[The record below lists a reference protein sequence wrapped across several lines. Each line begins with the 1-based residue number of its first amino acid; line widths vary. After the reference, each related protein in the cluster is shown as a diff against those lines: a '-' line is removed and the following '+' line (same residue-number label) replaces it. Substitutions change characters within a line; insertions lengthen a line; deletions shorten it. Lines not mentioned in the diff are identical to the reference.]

1 MSEQLDRFISLLKGI
16 FELDKSDLDFGI
28 YRIMNIRKK
37 EIEKFLAEGLPAR
50 VKDALA
56 PFAGN
61 TSDIEKRI
69 AEIEKQCD
77 TVGIEVANSKMAGE
91 YNELKATLAKGVDLS
106 GLEADVY
113 SQLYSFFNRYYEEGD
128 FISKRRYKEGVYAIP
143 YEGEEVK
150 LYWANQDQ
158 YYIKTSENFKDYTF
172 VAEGYNIHFRLV
184 DATTEQNNN
193 KESKDNKRVFML
205 YTEDPERPEL
215 KTFEFNAE
223 KKELIIRFVFDIP
236 EDKKAKYEELN
247 DKAITTWLI
256 GNCQE
261 LVTVL
266 LVNISS
272 DPKKQQNLLQKHLRS
287 YVAKN
292 TFDYFIHKD
301 LKKFLSRE
309 LDFFIKNE
317 VMHLDD
323 VDTTDEKRVD
333 TWLAKVRAIKRVGH
347 VIIDFLASIEDFQK
361 KLWLKK
367 KFVVQCDYCIT
378 LDRIPERFYK
388 EIWSNEAQ
396 LREWQSLGFISD
408 LNWDYKNANFKFNN
422 EWHEVRLKESSVE
435 IIKLPAAQSN
445 SINTQ
450 LPLPANESFA
460 YLLVDTKFFP
470 IDFKQRLLAKI
481 ENFDEQCDGLLI
493 HSENFQALNLLQ
505 QRYREQVKCVY
516 IDPPYNTEEDDFV
529 YKDCYK
535 DSSWLTM
542 FENRFPL
549 GVNML
554 MQTGC
559 SSISIGDEEQ
569 EFLSSYIRNRFGK
582 NNFFATLIW
591 EKKKKGTFLSGNI
604 AKMKDYIL
612 CVAKDIN
619 NFGGLIGE
627 IATETETYPCV
638 NPDNPRDIRIF
649 KSGIPSK
656 FKEKNVFKP
665 AGTIISAG
673 NMSLKLLS
681 DLDIKDGIL
690 AQDVEIE
697 GNWRYKQASLDE
709 YKDANALYFT
719 QDLYIR
725 RIVSTP
731 RYKVLKDLLLRIGD
745 IANEDFRALN
755 IQNVDEY
762 GWGTNEDANDELHQI
777 LGQQYAVSYPKPT
790 KLITLLL
797 ATLRDKD
804 ALICDYFSG
813 SGTTAHAVVNL
824 NRTDNGNR
832 KYILVEMGGYFD
844 TVLKPRIEKVVFSA
858 DWKDGKPQ
866 AASPEPKKKKS
877 DKTLGL
883 DLGKDSLGFALVED
897 GELTDSRVVQYS
909 NPYNGISHCFK
920 YMRLESYEDALSN
933 VELPED
939 KSVERMVSLF
949 GDEYL
954 IKYMLNLDTAGSVLN
969 LAAFNDPFDYK
980 LKVTEKNETKE
991 VNADLMETFNYL
1003 IGLTVDKMYARKIFS
1018 ASPDPAG
1025 EYEGAVKL
1033 IGNDNGEYIFR
1044 QIEGTLPSGERAL
1057 IIWRN
1062 ITDNLL
1068 ESNAA
1073 LDAYFQRYRINPADR
1088 EHDVIYVNGDNNIA
1102 NLKSTEETWKVRM
1115 IEPEFKARMFEE
1127 K

>member
-215 KTFEFNAE
+215 KTFEFDAE

-272 DPKKQQNLLQKHLRS
+272 DPKKQLNLLQKHLRS

-378 LDRIPERFYK
+378 LDRIPESFHK

-408 LNWDYKNANFKFNN
+408 LHHDYGFWEFTFNG
-422 EWHEVRLKESSVE
+422 KEHQISIDSQGGV
-435 IIKLPAAQSN
+435 IIKTGFKAKQITSKYDNTSLPQ
-445 SINTQ
+445 IVDIKTI
-450 LPLPANESFA
+450 FA
-460 YLLVDTKFFP
+460 YLLVDTKFFNQS
-470 IDFKQRLLAKI
+470 FKEQLLACI
-481 ENFDEQCDGLLI
+481 DNFDEKYDGLLI
-493 HSENFQALNLLQ
+493 DADNIQAIHLLQ
-505 QRYREQVKCVY
+505 KRYSAQIGCIH
-516 IDPPYNTEEDDFV
+516 IDPPYNTDTSGFL
-529 YKDCYK
+529 YKNNYRH
-535 DSSWLTM
+535 SSWMSMMDDRIKSSLN
-542 FENRFPL
+542 FLCDDASFICHIDENEYENLWNLFQNKGLFNL
-549 GVNML
+549 GTVVWDKRNPM
-554 MQTGC
+554 TGG
-559 SSISIGDEEQ
+559 SGIATQHEYMTWFSPSNITISINTDNASDMLNKVNELIEKYGTVTSDVRKEYVTWINSNTKLSGGDKAYRHITDDGRIFQSVSLRAPEPRENAKFHIPLIHPVTKKPCPVPPNGFSRTP
-569 EFLSSYIRNRFGK
+569 ETLSAMVANGDIIFGDDESTQPRYRMYLSTGTQK
-582 NNFFATLIW
+582 QLTSVISDAIKGTSDLHKYGLKFPYCHSVSFYNQILTSATQPDSIIIDFFA
-591 EKKKKGTFLSGNI
+591 
-604 AKMKDYIL
+604 
-612 CVAKDIN
+612 
-619 NFGGLIGE
+619 
-627 IATETETYPCV
+627 
-638 NPDNPRDIRIF
+638 
-649 KSGIPSK
+649 
-656 FKEKNVFKP
+656 
-665 AGTIISAG
+665 
-673 NMSLKLLS
+673 
-681 DLDIKDGIL
+681 
-690 AQDVEIE
+690 
-697 GNWRYKQASLDE
+697 
-709 YKDANALYFT
+709 
-719 QDLYIR
+719 
-725 RIVSTP
+725 
-731 RYKVLKDLLLRIGD
+731 
-745 IANEDFRALN
+745 
-755 IQNVDEY
+755 
-762 GWGTNEDANDELHQI
+762 
-777 LGQQYAVSYPKPT
+777 
-790 KLITLLL
+790 
-797 ATLRDKD
+797 
-804 ALICDYFSG
+804 G
-813 SGTTAHAVVNL
+813 SGTTAHATIEC
-824 NRTDNGNR
+824 NRKQGSHK
-832 KYILVEMGGYFD
+832 KYILVEMGNHFN

-883 DLGKDSLGFALVED
+883 DLGKDSLGFALLED
-897 GELTDSRVVQYS
+897 GKLTDSGVVQYS

-954 IKYMLNLDTAGSVLN
+954 IKYMLDLDTAGSVLN

-1033 IGNDNGEYIFR
+1033 TGNDNGEYIFR

-1088 EHDVIYVNGDNNIA
+1088 EYDVIYVNGDNNIA

-1115 IEPEFKARMFEE
+1115 IEPEFKTRMFEE
-1127 K
+1127 E

>member
-1 MSEQLDRFISLLKGI
+1 MTEQLERFITLLKGI

-77 TVGIEVANSKMAGE
+77 IVGIEVANSKMAGE

-205 YTEDPERPEL
+205 YTEDPERPDL
-215 KTFEFNAE
+215 KTFEFDAE

-272 DPKKQQNLLQKHLRS
+272 DPKKPLNLLQKHLRS

-333 TWLAKVRAIKRVGH
+333 TWLAKVRAIKRVGK
-347 VIIDFLASIEDFQK
+347 VIIDFLSSIEDFQK

-378 LDRIPERFYK
+378 LDRVPEKFHK
-388 EIWSNEAQ
+388 EIAQ
-396 LREWQSLGFISD
+396 NINQWQEWEKLGFFRLAYDPAQADQLVIKFDEPGINDFLVFLSSGRIEEIKVTDTNCDLSTYLFDVSD
-408 LNWDYKNANFKFNN
+408 FFRQFK
-422 EWHEVRLKESSVE
+422 
-435 IIKLPAAQSN
+435 
-445 SINTQ
+445 
-450 LPLPANESFA
+450 
-460 YLLVDTKFFP
+460 YLLVDTKFFNQN
-470 IDFKQRLLAKI
+470 FKEKLLACI
-481 ENFDEQCDGLLI
+481 DNFDEKCNGLML
-493 HSENFQALNLLQ
+493 HSENFQALSCLQ
-505 QRYREQVKCVY
+505 KRFHEKIQEIY
-516 IDPPYNTEEDDFV
+516 IDPPFNLKHNGEYLYRTD
-529 YKDCYK
+529 YK
-535 DSSWLTM
+535 DSTWLSLLYDRIVRSRILLNRKGLFLLRCDTNGNALVKNVCNSIFGIDN
-542 FENRFPL
+542 FESELLVQRIRKNVTGQGKISLPL
-549 GVNML
+549 ANDSLFVYMNSTEAVFCNPYKKL
-554 MQTGC
+554 PSTR
-559 SSISIGDEEQ
+559 DEYWRRIDDSAG
-569 EFLSSYIRNRFGK
+569 FRNPPERIIFGK
-582 NNFFATLIW
+582 KFSPY
-591 EKKKKGTFLSGNI
+591 K
-604 AKMKDYIL
+604 
-612 CVAKDIN
+612 
-619 NFGGLIGE
+619 
-627 IATETETYPCV
+627 
-638 NPDNPRDIRIF
+638 RDAHF
-649 KSGIPSK
+649 KFS
-656 FKEKNVFKP
+656 
-665 AGTIISAG
+665 
-673 NMSLKLLS
+673 
-681 DLDIKDGIL
+681 
-690 AQDVEIE
+690 
-697 GNWRYKQASLDE
+697 QASIE
-709 YKDANALYFT
+709 SMIEEGR
-719 QDLYIR
+719 IR
-725 RIVSTP
+725 LICKNCRYEHYQGIWQKCPACGSVDCTP
-731 RYKVLKDLLLRIGD
+731 QYKVLSSDEVVLDSNWLD
-745 IANEDFRALN
+745 IAGYSSKWNFSTENSLVLLKRAL
-755 IQNVDEY
+755 
-762 GWGTNEDANDELHQI
+762 QI
-777 LGQQYAVSYPKPT
+777 GSKKSSIILDFFA
-790 KLITLLL
+790 
-797 ATLRDKD
+797 
-804 ALICDYFSG
+804 G
-813 SGTTAHAVVNL
+813 SGTTAHAAIDL
-824 NRTDNGNR
+824 NRNDAGSR
-832 KYILVEMGGYFD
+832 KYIVVDMGEHFD

-858 DWKDGKPQ
+858 DWKDGKPV
-866 AASPEPKKKKS
+866 AITPDPKKKS
-877 DKTLGL
+877 STKTLGL

-897 GELTDSRVVQYS
+897 GELTDISTVKMA

-933 VELPED
+933 VALPDEAN
-939 KSVERMVSLF
+939 VNRLTSLF
-949 GDEYL
+949 GEEYL
-954 IKYMLNLDTAGSVLN
+954 IKYMLDLDTAGSVLN
-969 LAAFNDPFDYK
+969 LAAFKDPFDYK

-1018 ASPDPAG
+1018 ATPDPAG
-1025 EYEGAVKL
+1025 EYDGAVKL
-1033 IGNDNGEYIFR
+1033 TGNDNGEYIFR

-1073 LDAYFQRYRINPADR
+1073 LDAYFLRYRINPADR
-1088 EHDVIYVNGDNNIA
+1088 EFDMIFVNGDNNIA
-1102 NLKSTEETWKVRM
+1102 NLKNTEETWKVRM

-1127 K
+1127 E